1 MGIISRRR
9 YERIEKNLNR
19 MMGNNNME
27 NEIKKLIDKYDVK
40 TTEEPLNYFQW
51 VEVVEDLESLLKF
64 KQAVKNECQETK

>member
-1 MGIISRRR
+1 
-9 YERIEKNLNR
+9 
-19 MMGNNNME
+19 ME